1 MWKDIAR
8 GTGIT
13 APNLAASLA
22 EQAGDLGA
30 AHALFALGLAFDAAR
45 PGDHVLLA
53 GFGSG
58 CDALIFRVDAKV
70 PGAAGVR
77 AALGAGEALTDS
89 VRFMS
94 LRCGVALRSEERPLG
109 KECVSPWRSRRSPE
123 HQKT

>member
-30 AHALFALGLAFDAAR
+30 AHALLALGLAFDAAR

-53 GFGSG
+53 GFGRG
-58 CDALIFRVDAKV
+58 CDAPIFLVDA
-70 PGAAGVR
+70 
-77 AALGAGEALTDS
+77 T
-89 VRFMS
+89 
-94 LRCGVALRSEERPLG
+94 RSEECRVG
-109 KECVSPWRSRRSPE
+109 KEWVSPCRFLGRPV
-123 HQKT
+123 HQNKNRPNKQQYNITYTIKN